1 MNVHCVPDLVLSI
14 LQVSSHLILTANY
27 EGEARMIP
35 ALQMRSLKPGSC
47 RKPIQGTT
55 VQKWQSWAMTK
66 KVEPM
71 AEEKKGHFD
80 V

>member
-1 MNVHCVPDLVLSI
+1 MNVHCVPDLLLSI
-14 LQVSSHLILTANY
+14 LHVSSHSILTANY

-35 ALQMRSLKPGSC
+35 GLQMRSLKPRSC

-66 KVEPM
+66 QVEPM
-71 AEEKKGHFD
+71 TEEKKEHSD

>member
-47 RKPIQGTT
+47 GKPIQGTT
-55 VQKWQSWAMTK
+55 VQK
-66 KVEPM
+66 
-71 AEEKKGHFD
+71 
-80 V
+80 